1 MGRKPNKKRN
11 TIAKALV
18 NELSRT
24 ENVTNLRATMDRI
37 AKKYSV
43 KKSYVK
49 HLWYNYVTPLDKKH
63 KRAPINT
70 SFKNEMM
77 SYCFYTAGTKDFN
90 RVLNRKCDTHN
101 IGYTP
106 E

>member
-11 TIAKALV
+11 AIAKALI

-24 ENVTNLRATMDRI
+24 ENTTNLRATMDRI

-43 KKSYVK
+43 KKSYVQ
-49 HLWYNYVTPLDKKH
+49 HLWYDYVTPLDKRY
-63 KRAPINT
+63 KRAPLNP
-70 SFKNEMM
+70 SFENEI
-77 SYCFYTAGTKDFN
+77 SYCFFTTGVKDFN
-90 RVLNRKCDTHN
+90 CILNRKCDTHN

>member
-1 MGRKPNKKRN
+1 MERKPNKKRN
-11 TIAKALV
+11 AIAKTLI
-18 NELSRT
+18 NEFSRT

-43 KKSYVK
+43 KKSYVS
-49 HLWYNYVTPLDKKH
+49 HLWYNYIAPLDKKY
-63 KRAPINT
+63 KRAPLNSNFKENR
-70 SFKNEMM
+70 SF
-77 SYCFYTAGTKDFN
+77 CFYTSGAKDFN
-90 RVLNRKCDTHN
+90 SILNRKCDTHH

>member
-1 MGRKPNKKRN
+1 MGKQPNKKRT

-24 ENVTNLRATMDRI
+24 ENTTNLRTTMDRI

-49 HLWYNYVTPLDKKH
+49 HVWYNYVTPLDKKY
-63 KRAPINT
+63 KRAPLNPV
-70 SFKNEMM
+70 FKSNV
-77 SYCFYTAGTKDFN
+77 SYCFYTTGLKDFN
-90 RVLNRKCDTHN
+90 HVINRKCDTHN
-101 IGYTP
+101 IGYIP